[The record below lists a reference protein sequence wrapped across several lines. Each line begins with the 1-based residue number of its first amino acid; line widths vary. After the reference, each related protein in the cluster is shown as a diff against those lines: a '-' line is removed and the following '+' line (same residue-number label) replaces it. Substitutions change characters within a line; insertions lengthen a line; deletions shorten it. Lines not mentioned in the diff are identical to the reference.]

1 MICAL
6 RVKECRPGKSKSEII
21 STKLRG
27 RNAMAHPTHEDGQL
41 LVQLARLNAQSG
53 CSEASNFIW
62 SDAFVSDYD
71 EFKRKFPKGSREFGY
86 IGTLAGFY
94 ETVGTLVKNELL
106 NEDLVHDWLAVHMVW
121 QRLEGVLIG
130 MRDEAGE
137 PRLWENFQALA
148 LRIPMH
154 A

>member
-1 MICAL
+1 
-6 RVKECRPGKSKSEII
+6 
-21 STKLRG
+21 
-27 RNAMAHPTHEDGQL
+27 MAHPTHEDAQL
-41 LVQLARLNAQSG
+41 LLQLARLNAESG
-53 CSEASNFIW
+53 CPEAGNFIW

-71 EFKRKFPKGSREFGY
+71 EFKRKFPTGSKEHGY
-86 IGTLAGFY
+86 IRTLAAFY

-106 NEDLVHDWLAVHMVW
+106 NEDLVLDWLAVHLVW
-121 QRLEGVLIG
+121 SRLEGLLIG

-148 LRIPMH
+148 ARVPVH